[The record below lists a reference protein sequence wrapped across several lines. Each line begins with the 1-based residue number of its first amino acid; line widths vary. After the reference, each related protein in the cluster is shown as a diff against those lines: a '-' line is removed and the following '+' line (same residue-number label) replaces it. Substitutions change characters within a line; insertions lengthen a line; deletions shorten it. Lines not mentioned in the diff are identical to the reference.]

1 MQIEKFENE
10 KWKKFWK
17 ARNKISKN
25 FFLGGVCQK
34 MFKQIF
40 FFWNLKNKNV
50 LKIFSTW
57 CNFWRSWTQ
66 QNVWSAQNFFV
77 QIGNQKRWFF
87 VIFKVIV
94 LKGYSSWDCG
104 CDLFRKRTFSLRLE
118 FKKRTTQYLIL
129 KDIRTQTFLVK
140 INFYTDFFFFFGVC
154 SIQLVCGKCL
164 ENWKKVRCTKVSE
177 WMKCGMRNPEIKNNV
192 FCFFCFKRR
201 KIVDP
206 FFFFGK
212 WENSIF
218 VSYPKLNFLKSNNL
232 IWKIC
237 LGFVSSPKKNLE
249 S

>member
-25 FFLGGVCQK
+25 FFLGGVSQK

-118 FKKRTTQYLIL
+118 FKKRTTQSLIL
-129 KDIRTQTFLVK
+129 KDIRTQTFLEK
-140 INFYTDFFFFFGVC
+140 SIFTQISFFF
-154 SIQLVCGKCL
+154 LVCVRY
-164 ENWKKVRCTKVSE
+164 NWFVGNVWKIEKKWDVQKLVSGWNVE
-177 WMKCGMRNPEIKNNV
+177 CEILKSKIM
-192 FCFFCFKRR
+192 CFAF
-201 KIVDP
+201 
-206 FFFFGK
+206 
-212 WENSIF
+212 F
-218 VSYPKLNFLKSNNL
+218 VSKGEK
-232 IWKIC
+232 
-237 LGFVSSPKKNLE
+237 
-249 S
+249 